1 MELHRNVPV
10 FAAKEAAKVID
21 GFKHFRTVIA
31 LDVFG
36 TDGMTDWRATSMP
49 PLPEWIGISR
59 LLSTNDALNYHSA
72 ILITWNN
79 RHNTGKTRVTSVS
92 NDLRSNGSRARRR
105 AAIEPDEDEDE
116 ERAEAVIYTP
126 HGVNSGDLKIIPE
139 ASPAISTLVFLH
151 GLHNVRLA
159 SIGRT
164 AL

>member
-21 GFKHFRTVIA
+21 GFKHFRTVVA

-36 TDGMTDWRATSMP
+36 TDGMTDWRAMSMP

-105 AAIEPDEDEDE
+105 TAIEPDEDEDE